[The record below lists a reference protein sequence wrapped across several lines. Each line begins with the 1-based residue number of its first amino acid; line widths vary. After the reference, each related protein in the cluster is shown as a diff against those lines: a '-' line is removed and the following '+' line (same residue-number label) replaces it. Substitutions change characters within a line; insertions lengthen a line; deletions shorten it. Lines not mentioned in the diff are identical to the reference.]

1 MDKRDGE
8 NKSGTVKTKVDE
20 KKKREKKRKQGIRK
34 IKKDII

>member
-20 KKKREKKRKQGIRK
+20 KKKRKKEKTRD
-34 IKKDII
+34 KKN